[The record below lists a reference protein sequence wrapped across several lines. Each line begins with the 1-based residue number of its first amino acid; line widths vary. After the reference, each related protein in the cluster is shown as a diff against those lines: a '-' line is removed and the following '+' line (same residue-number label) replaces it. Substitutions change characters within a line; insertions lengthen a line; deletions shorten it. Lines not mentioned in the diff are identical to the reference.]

1 MRIDTTE
8 MSRSEVL
15 DLKLQHDDWHIE
27 EVGNRTYLV
36 R

>member
-1 MRIDTTE
+1 MRIDTTS
-8 MSRSEVL
+8 MNKSEIL
-15 DLKLQHDDWHIE
+15 ELHLQHDDWHVE

>member
-1 MRIDTTE
+1 MRIETTS

-15 DLKLQHDDWHIE
+15 DLRLKHDDWHIE